1 MEFKKGFYPALGT
14 PLDKDGNLVEES
26 YVKQIDLMIE
36 AGASGALCMGSMGV
50 ENVLSKETYKKTAEV
65 AVKAVAGRVPLFIG
79 VMDPSVYRVKER
91 LDMIGDLDFDGVVV
105 TAPFYG
111 KESDGALLSFFRA
124 VADIS
129 PKPVYLYDL
138 PGVTQNKITW
148 PMVEELVKHPNIKGM
163 KTPDTVLVRKILR
176 DYPDFAVFYSNLDVF
191 DVGAAYGIPNFL
203 DGMFTCTPKNA
214 AEFVRCQKAG
224 DIEGCRIALDN
235 ILDLRD
241 LMFQNG
247 LWPGYTIAMN
257 LLGLSGEY
265 HKGYHVLPPLPG
277 EVEAITN
284 FMKKIGEL

>member
-26 YVKQIDLMIE
+26 FRKQIELMIS

-50 ENVLSKETYKKTAEV
+50 EAVLSKETYKKTAEV
-65 AVKAVAGRVPLFIG
+65 AVKAVAGRIPLFIG
-79 VMDPSVYRVKER
+79 VMDPSVYRIKER
-91 LDMIGDLDFDGVVV
+91 LDMIGDLEFDGVVV

-111 KESDGALLSFFRA
+111 KEADKDLLAFFRA

-129 PKPVYLYDL
+129 SKPVYLYDL
-138 PGVTQNKITW
+138 PAVTQNKITFD
-148 PMVEELVKHPNIKGM
+148 MVKELVKHPNIQGI

-176 DYPDFAVFYSNLDVF
+176 EYPDFAVFYSNLDIF
-191 DVGAAYGIPNFL
+191 DVGAAFGISNFL

-214 AEFVRCQKAG
+214 AEFVRCQLAG
-224 DIEGCRIALDN
+224 DIKGAGAALDN
-235 ILDLRD
+235 ILNFRD
-241 LMFQNG
+241 LMLQNG

-257 LLGLSGEY
+257 LLGLAG
-265 HKGYHVLPPLPG
+265 GYGRGHNDLTPLPG
-277 EVEAITN
+277 EVEEITN